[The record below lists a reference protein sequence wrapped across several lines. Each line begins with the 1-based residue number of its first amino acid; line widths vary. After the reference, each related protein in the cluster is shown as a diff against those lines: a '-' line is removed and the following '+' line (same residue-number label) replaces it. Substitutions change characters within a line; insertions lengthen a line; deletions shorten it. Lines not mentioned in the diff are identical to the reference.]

1 VSRPESGLILSKKKR
16 HGVTWA
22 KGWELSRF
30 RGGMRK
36 KGLAKQ
42 VREGLEMWDR
52 R

>member
-1 VSRPESGLILSKKKR
+1 MGAVEIPGEG
-16 HGVTWA
+16 GV
-22 KGWELSRF
+22 
-30 RGGMRK
+30 RK

>member
-1 VSRPESGLILSKKKR
+1 MGAVEIP
-16 HGVTWA
+16 
-22 KGWELSRF
+22 
-30 RGGMRK
+30 GGMRK